1 MFGLFKKKKTSKEEI
16 LKQID
21 NAQDIGSMMAVLAKN
36 GVISK
41 PKDKY
46 HNSFGQDIT
55 HLTKDGELPWG
66 WIYANRD
73 FIEPI
78 EEQYRYFQGEYIN
91 AKKQEKG
98 IRAVR
103 SALKSFIV
111 YMEDVER
118 ICASKGECFVEWSKI
133 SICNPAGMEKYREDL
148 KKIEDN
154 LDELIEKENLI
165 KRLKPELLKII
176 KEEPGV
182 VQSELYKRFD
192 PQLKPEISNQLYLL
206 SAHGA
211 ITREKSGRSYKLYVK
226 DVNKK

>member
-1 MFGLFKKKKTSKEEI
+1 MGLFDVFKKKKPSKEDI
-16 LKQID
+16 RKQLN
-21 NAQDIGSMMAVLAKN
+21 NAQDMSSMMAVLAKN

-41 PKDKY
+41 PKDKN

-78 EEQYRYFQGEYIN
+78 EAQYKHFLNEYIS
-91 AKKQEKG
+91 AKKEEKG
-98 IRAVR
+98 VKAVR

-118 ICASKGECFVEWSKI
+118 ICASKGECFVEWSKLNV
-133 SICNPAGMEKYREDL
+133 CNPAAMEDYRNDL

-154 LDELIEKENLI
+154 LDELIEKEKLL
-165 KRLKPELLKII
+165 KWLKPELLRMI

-182 VQSELYKRFD
+182 VQSDLYKRFD
-192 PQLKPEISNQLYLL
+192 TTLKPEVSNQLYLL
-206 SAHGA
+206 YAKGL
-211 ITREKSGRSYKLYVK
+211 ITREKSGRSYKLYIG
-226 DVNKK
+226 

>member
-1 MFGLFKKKKTSKEEI
+1 MGLFNVFKKKKPSKEEI
-16 LKQID
+16 RKQLD
-21 NAQDIGSMMAVLAKN
+21 DAQDIGPMMAVLTKN

-55 HLTKDGELPWG
+55 HLTEDGELPWG

-78 EEQYRYFQGEYIN
+78 QKQYDYFLHEYIN

-118 ICASKGECFVEWSKI
+118 ICASKGECFVEWSKL
-133 SICNPAGMEKYREDL
+133 SICNEASMESYRNDL

-154 LDELIEKENLI
+154 LNELLEKEKLV
-165 KRLKPELLKII
+165 KWLKPELLRMI

-182 VQSELYKRFD
+182 VQSDLYKRFD
-192 PQLKPEISNQLYLL
+192 ASLKFEVSNQLYLL
-206 SAHGA
+206 SAKGL
-211 ITREKSGRSYKLYVK
+211 ITREKSGRSYKLYIC
-226 DVNKK
+226 

>member
-1 MFGLFKKKKTSKEEI
+1 MGLFNVFKKKKSSKEEI
-16 LKQID
+16 LKQLD
-21 NAQDIGSMMAVLAKN
+21 DAQDIGAMMRVLAENKI
-36 GVISK
+36 ISK

-46 HNSFGQDIT
+46 HNSFGEDIT
-55 HLTKDGELPWG
+55 HLTEDGELPWG

-78 EEQYRYFQGEYIN
+78 EKQYKYFLNEYIN

-118 ICASKGECFVEWSKI
+118 ICASKGECFVEWSKL
-133 SICNPAGMEKYREDL
+133 SICNPAAMESYRNDL

-154 LDELIEKENLI
+154 LDDLIEKEKLV
-165 KRLKPELLKII
+165 KRLKPELLRMI

-182 VQSELYKRFD
+182 VQSDLYKRFD
-192 PQLKPEISNQLYLL
+192 ASLKPEVSNQLYLM
-206 SAHGA
+206 SAKGL
-211 ITREKSGRSYKLYVK
+211 IKREKSGRSYKLYIS
-226 DVNKK
+226 